1 MRNRDKSER
10 LLDGIGEIRDEIIES
25 AAALKDGKQY
35 NLHILVALITLAII
49 TPIACVMVSFA
60 GGMGGNASGIPV
72 NYNGNVYQSYRGPVF
87 PLTAAGEIGGV
98 TAERNITL
106 DFSPY
111 ETQEAT
117 LEDGTKY
124 NTSEEAAI
132 ITDTYTLKNNG
143 AEPMSLELLYPY
155 QSCGRKEAAG
165 EYPDIQVDGKPSDSS
180 LLLGAEVEQRQSYW
194 EDYQPLVGESM
205 IHRSQPISADTP
217 VTVYTFSDVV
227 IQGDTGRRFQMKIAE
242 TADSGGVF
250 TSGLDGAIRQ
260 EAGDE
265 YSWLYTGVFGEND
278 TAQVVVV
285 NGQLADYKIYAYSDP
300 GTPAEATVTETET
313 TLGAALHDVIV
324 KELSWNPDQTKE
336 ENSWVEA
343 MLLSSALQTYLSQG
357 DGLLSAE
364 IGNLLWEDRIFYRS
378 FRAEIPAGGE
388 ITVSI
393 RLLKCPSGTQQSDP
407 VQAEAGEGA
416 DGYDM
421 VTTMGTQIP
430 LTALSAQLE
439 HFGAVEIRDQS
450 FGFDPE
456 HGVVHV
462 TLDPKEPEY
471 YINVTKK

>member
-1 MRNRDKSER
+1 MRNREKSER
-10 LLDGIGEIRDEIIES
+10 LLEGIGEIRDEIIES
-25 AAALKDGKQY
+25 SAELKNGKQY

-60 GGMGGNASGIPV
+60 GGMGGNSSGTLV

-106 DFSPY
+106 GFSPY
-111 ETQEAT
+111 ETQETA

-132 ITDTYTLKNNG
+132 ITDTYTLKNDG

-155 QSCGRKEAAG
+155 QSSGRKEAAG
-165 EYPDIQVDGKPSDSS
+165 EYPDIRVDGKPADNS
-180 LLLGAEVEQRQSYW
+180 LLLGAEVERRQSNW
-194 EDYQPLVGESM
+194 EDYQSLIGEST
-205 IHRSQPISADTP
+205 IQSAQPISADTP

-227 IQGDTGRRFQMKIAE
+227 IQGDTGRRFQLKIAE
-242 TADSGGVF
+242 TAGSGGVF

-260 EAGDE
+260 EDGDE
-265 YSWLYTGVFGEND
+265 YSRLYTGIFGEDD

-324 KELSWNPDQTKE
+324 KELSWNPDQTEE

-343 MLLSSALQTYLSQG
+343 MLQNGALQTYLSQG

-378 FRAEIPAGGE
+378 FQAEIPAGGE

-393 RLLKCPSGTQQSDP
+393 RMLKYPSGTQQSDP

-430 LTALSAQLE
+430 MTALSAQLE
-439 HFGAVEIRDQS
+439 HFDAVKIRDQN
-450 FGFDPE
+450 FGF
-456 HGVVHV
+456 
-462 TLDPKEPEY
+462 DPKEPEY

>member
-1 MRNRDKSER
+1 MKNREKSER

-25 AAALKDGKQY
+25 SATLKDGKQY
-35 NLHILVALITLAII
+35 NFSILVALVTLAII

-60 GGMGGNASGIPV
+60 GGMGGNASGALV

-87 PLTAAGEIGGV
+87 PLTAAGEIGAV
-98 TAERNITL
+98 TAERNITF

-111 ETQEAT
+111 ETQETT

-132 ITDTYTLKNNG
+132 ITDTYTLKNDG
-143 AEPMSLELLYPY
+143 AEPVSLELLYPY
-155 QSCGRKEAAG
+155 QSSGMKEAAG
-165 EYPDIQVDGKPSDSS
+165 EYPDIQVDGKLADTS
-180 LLLGAEVEQRQSYW
+180 LMLGAEVEQLQSNW
-194 EDYQPLVGESM
+194 EDYQTLIGESTVQ
-205 IHRSQPISADTP
+205 SAQPISADTP

-227 IQGDTGRRFQMKIAE
+227 IQGDTGRRFQLKIAE
-242 TADSGGVF
+242 SADSGGIF
-250 TSGLDGAIRQ
+250 TSGLDGAMRQ
-260 EAGDE
+260 EAGSE
-265 YSWLYTGVFGEND
+265 YSWLYTGIFGED
-278 TAQVVVV
+278 DVAQVVVV

-300 GTPAEATVTETET
+300 GTPAEAAVTETET
-313 TLGAALHDVIV
+313 TLGAALRDVIV
-324 KELSWNPDQTKE
+324 KELSWNPDQTEE
-336 ENSWVEA
+336 ENRWVEM
-343 MLLSSALQTYLSQG
+343 MLLNGALQTYLSQG

-393 RLLKCPSGTQQSDP
+393 RLLKYPGGTEQSDP
-407 VQAEAGEGA
+407 ALAEAGEGA
-416 DGYDM
+416 EGYDM

-430 LTALSAQLE
+430 MTALSAQLE
-439 HFGAVEIRDQS
+439 NCDAVQIRDQN

-456 HGVVHV
+456 HGVLQV

>member
-1 MRNRDKSER
+1 MRNREKSER

-60 GGMGGNASGIPV
+60 GGIGGSTSGILV

-87 PLTAAGEIGGV
+87 PLTAAGEIGRV

-111 ETQEAT
+111 ETQETT

-132 ITDTYTLKNNG
+132 ITDTYTLKNDG

-155 QSCGRKEAAG
+155 QSSGMKEAAG
-165 EYPDIQVDGKPSDSS
+165 EYPDIQVDGKTADSS
-180 LLLGAEVEQRQSYW
+180 LLLGAEVEQRQSNW
-194 EDYQPLVGESM
+194 ENYQSLIGEST
-205 IHRSQPISADTP
+205 IQSAQPISADTP
-217 VTVYTFSDVV
+217 VTVYRFSNVV
-227 IQGDTGRRFQMKIAE
+227 IQGDTGRRFQLKIAE
-242 TADSGGVF
+242 TADNSGVF

-300 GTPAEATVTETET
+300 ATPAEATVTETET
-313 TLGAALHDVIV
+313 TLGAALHDVIA
-324 KELSWNPDQTKE
+324 KELSWNPDQTEE

-343 MLLSSALQTYLSQG
+343 MLLNGALQTYLSQG

-378 FRAEIPAGGE
+378 FQAEIPAGGE

-393 RLLKCPSGTQQSDP
+393 RQLKYPSGTQQSDP
-407 VQAEAGEGA
+407 VLSEAGKDA

-430 LTALSAQLE
+430 MTALSAKLE
-439 HFGAVEIRDQS
+439 NCDAVEIRDQN
-450 FGFDPE
+450 FGFDPAQ
-456 HGVVHV
+456 GVVHV
-462 TLDPKEPEY
+462 ILDPNEPEY